1 MNDPG
6 WGRNQNQNQNN
17 DNQRP
22 GGQRPGNDDGPP
34 DLDELWRDMNQRLNS
49 LFGRGGNGGGPR
61 GPGDGGPTM
70 RGALI
75 GLGVLAVIGLGLWLA
90 SGIYI
95 IREGQ
100 SSIELQFGKFVRQKD
115 NAGLTARWP

>member
-6 WGRNQNQNQNN
+6 WGRNQNQNG

-22 GGQRPGNDDGPP
+22 VNQRPERPGNEDGPP

-49 LFGRGGNGGGPR
+49 LFGRGGGQGPR

-70 RGALI
+70 CGALI
-75 GLGVLAVIGLGLWLA
+75 GLGVLALIGAALWLA

-100 SSIELQFGKFVRQKD
+100 ASIELRFGKFVRQK
-115 NAGLTARWP
+115 